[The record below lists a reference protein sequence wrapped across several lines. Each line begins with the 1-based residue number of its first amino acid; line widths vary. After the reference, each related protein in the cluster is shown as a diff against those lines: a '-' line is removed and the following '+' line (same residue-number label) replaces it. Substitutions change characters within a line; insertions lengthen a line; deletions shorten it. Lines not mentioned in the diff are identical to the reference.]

1 MLRNIYGINMGTD
14 GLILQIQTR
23 EEILADKWIALAFRP
38 NRIKY
43 RDLWDIL
50 WLDRRGVQLDAQLT
64 LEKLKDRQQTRQNF
78 STALSERINGLET
91 QAIQQREFQAEMERF
106 LPATDVRASI
116 QTPEFWDFL
125 LFTLRENGQK
135 LSAKS

>member
-14 GLILQIQTR
+14 GLILQVQTR

-38 NRIKY
+38 NRLKY

-50 WLDRRGVQLDAQLT
+50 WLNRQGVQLDAQLT
-64 LEKLKDRQQTRQNF
+64 LEKLTDRRQTRQNL
-78 STALSERINGLET
+78 STALSERISGLET
-91 QAIQQREFQAEMERF
+91 NVIQQREFQAEMERF
-106 LPATDVRASI
+106 LPATDVRENI

-125 LFTLRENGQK
+125 LFTLREH
-135 LSAKS
+135 AEHFTARP

>member
-91 QAIQQREFQAEMERF
+91 QAIQQREFQAEIERF

-116 QTPEFWDFL
+116 QTPEFWAFL